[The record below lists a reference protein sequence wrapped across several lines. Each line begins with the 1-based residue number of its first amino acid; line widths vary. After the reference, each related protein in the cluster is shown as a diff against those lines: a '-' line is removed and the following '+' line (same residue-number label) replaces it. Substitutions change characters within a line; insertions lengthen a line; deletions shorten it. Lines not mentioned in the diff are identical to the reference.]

1 MSGRI
6 VVIGG
11 GLAGITAALDCA
23 GRGASVT
30 LVEVRPRLGGA
41 AYSFARD
48 GLSLDNG
55 QHVFLR
61 CCTAYRHLLERL
73 GATGGV
79 VLQRRLDIPVLAPG
93 GRRARLRRSA
103 FLPAPL
109 HLASALAGYR
119 LLPARDRAAAVRT
132 ALALRRLDL
141 AEPGL
146 DDRALGAWLDEHGQ
160 GPRAQSA
167 LWDLIA
173 RPALN
178 VPAREASLALGA
190 FVFRTGLLDRADAG
204 DIGWAR
210 VPLSQLHDEPA
221 RRALAAAGVDVRLG
235 WRATRI
241 VAERGGVRAVEG
253 PDGRLEADAVVLAV
267 PHERAAGLAP
277 EGALRDPDGVAA
289 LGRSPIVN
297 LHVVFDRRVLDVPFA
312 AGVDTPVQYVFDRTA
327 SSGVPRGQLLAISL
341 SAADEEAGLGADEL
355 RARYVPALEELLPAA
370 RGARVEA
377 IHVTREHAATFRAAP
392 GTARRRPG
400 PRTGVAGLAVAGA
413 WTDTGWPATMEGAVR
428 SGAAAAA
435 EVLATLGVAPGQA
448 NFWQVGRAADGA
460 DRGFAQGGV
469 SRLFTRSEQT

>member
-23 GRGASVT
+23 GRGAAVT

-61 CCTAYRHLLERL
+61 CCTAYRQLLERL
-73 GATGGV
+73 GATDGV

-109 HLASALAGYR
+109 HLASALARYR
-119 LLPARDRAAAVRT
+119 LLPARDRAAAART

-146 DDRALGAWLDEHGQ
+146 DDRALGVWLAEHGQ

-241 VAERGGVRAVEG
+241 VAEHGAVRAVEG
-253 PDGRLEADAVVLAV
+253 PDGRLDAEAVVLAV

-277 EGALRDPDGVAA
+277 EGALRDPDAMAA

-297 LHVVFDRRVLDVPFA
+297 LHVVYDRRVLDVPFA
-312 AGVDTPVQYVFDRTA
+312 AGVDTPVQYLFDRTA
-327 SSGVPRGQLLAISL
+327 SSGVQSGQLLAISL

-377 IHVTREHAATFRAAP
+377 IHVTREHAATFRAVP
-392 GTARRRPG
+392 GTARRRPD
-400 PRTGVAGLAVAGA
+400 PRTGVAGLALAGA

-428 SGAAAAA
+428 SGAAAAREALAAIGA
-435 EVLATLGVAPGQA
+435 ERG
-448 NFWQVGRAADGA
+448 AAIA
-460 DRGFAQGGV
+460 A
-469 SRLFTRSEQT
+469 